1 MRALGRCLLI
11 AAILASAQGASA
23 VEKRPTAAEEAEIRG
38 LEKELT
44 GLQIKQAY
52 LAAIPIA
59 RKLYELQ
66 REATGADSRAARS
79 RQNVLGTM
87 LQSAGRT
94 TDALVIYEE
103 MLRTAEA
110 QYGRAS
116 RETMQSLGSINSVYW
131 SQSRY
136 DDAYPVMQR
145 MLEITRK
152 LDGEQSQMYAN
163 QLSQLGTLFNMRS
176 EFSAAHTAV
185 FQQAI
190 KDSTKL
196 LDPSVLTHVTRLHEI
211 EADREGMVMA
221 FLAGYQPRGGIE
233 FMELMGKQREI
244 PKHLDHPTF
253 QERIDYLTDFW
264 TNDVRYAFVSFK
276 LGVAAM
282 DRGDQLEES
291 DLPAAV
297 AAYQAATEH
306 FKRFHTMLPSL
317 KEAMNDLG
325 VAYTKLGVLAM
336 DRNDSPLGRW
346 QTRFSLERESS
357 VKYAD
362 LVGDEGARH
371 SRGLDGHDCRRS
383 CATPSPLS
391 RRRWPTTR
399 TTTRRGSTWRPPTW
413 PPVSSTTPAPCSARS
428 WRSPTSPR
436 GTSSSCAGWR
446 SPKRRSTRR
455 PGWPSSTPTDSPP
468 TGAPRST
475 TAPRPWSSAARRP
488 TPRRPI
494 SSTRSSSPAAPGP
507 RPPRRRPPSSDGG
520 RSAAHP
526 GAASSSD
533 TAGKP
538 AVITASIV
546 FTSVSNTIPSSEM
559 ICTSVLSGYERL
571 TARSSSSRRA

>member
-371 SRGLDGHDCRRS
+371 SRGLDRARL
-383 CATPSPLS
+383 PSQLRDAIASFKEALADDEDYNKARLNLAAAYLAAGQLDNASAMLGKIVAQPDVTSGDVELL
-391 RRRWPTTR
+391 
-399 TTTRRGSTWRPPTW
+399 RG
-413 PPVSSTTPAPCSARS
+413 VAFAE
-428 WRSPTSPR
+428 
-436 GTSSSCAGWR
+436 A
-446 SPKRRSTRR
+446 KEYE
-455 PGWPSSTPTDSPP
+455 
-468 TGAPRST
+468 
-475 TAPRPWSSAARRP
+475 AARLAFEHAEGF
-488 TPRRPI
+488 
-494 SSTRSSSPAAPGP
+494 PA
-507 RPPRRRPPSSDGG
+507 
-520 RSAAHP
+520 
-526 GAASSSD
+526 
-533 TAGKP
+533 
-538 AVITASIV
+538 
-546 FTSVSNTIPSSEM
+546 N
-559 ICTSVLSGYERL
+559 
-571 TARSSSSRRA
+571 RRAALYNRAKAMELGGKKADAKKAYQQYAVVFPGGPWAKAAETAAAKL